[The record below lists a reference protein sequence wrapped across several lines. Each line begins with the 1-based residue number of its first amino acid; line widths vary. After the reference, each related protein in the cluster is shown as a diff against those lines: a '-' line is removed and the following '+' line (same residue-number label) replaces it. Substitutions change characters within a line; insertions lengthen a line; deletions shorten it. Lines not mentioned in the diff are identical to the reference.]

1 MNSRQQFVYEIEAAC
16 DELKH
21 AGIPHAID
29 LAKHIVRMKREL
41 NFYDKCHAMN
51 NVAKSSGG
59 EVSAECKEP

>member
-1 MNSRQQFVYEIEAAC
+1 MNSREQFVYEIESAC

-41 NFYDKCHAMN
+41 NFYDKCHAN
-51 NVAKSSGG
+51 KSATKSRGG
-59 EVSAECKEP
+59 EVSAK